1 MFYVLVVITSA
12 LTVQAEIRLPQL
24 KPIVQPIVRPMTKS
38 IENMHHR
45 NADSS
50 PRESTAMRNT
60 QSRPTQ
66 NRPTRGVFTKALL
79 AKGSAVT
86 APRKSAARRCTQAR
100 PTQSLIGCDRPLETL
115 RPSSTMGHTNFL
127 PPETNVKTS
136 FQRSHIA
143 PQTAWATMFGIEGDN
158 SIGDV
163 TTVIGIE
170 GDEPE
175 GLDTQL
181 RAEPFPQGCAF
192 SVALAC
198 IILCFAIIS
207 AVLTYYPVISTGL
220 KDPLLSP

>member
-1 MFYVLVVITSA
+1 
-12 LTVQAEIRLPQL
+12 
-24 KPIVQPIVRPMTKS
+24 MTKS

-66 NRPTRGVFTKALL
+66 NRPMRGVFTKALL

-143 PQTAWATMFGIEGDN
+143 PQTAW
-158 SIGDV
+158 
-163 TTVIGIE
+163 TTVFGIE

-207 AVLTYYPVISTGL
+207 AVLNYYPVISTGL